1 MCIHTET
8 DLYLKTKCTEKIF
21 LMTVSYTTAPIKEN
35 FVHVRGQLF
44 FCLPTFIN
52 TYKRD
57 VNNLSIKTN
66 QANTNLSW
74 LQDVVSLLFFPGF
87 LRMLFVL

>member
-1 MCIHTET
+1 
-8 DLYLKTKCTEKIF
+8 
-21 LMTVSYTTAPIKEN
+21 MTALYTTASIKED
-35 FVHVRGQLF
+35 FVHIRRQLF
-44 FCLPTFIN
+44 FCLPIFIN

-74 LQDVVSLLFFPGF
+74 LQDVFFLLFSLAF
-87 LRMLFVL
+87 